1 MTELEN
7 KWYKY
12 VCSKYPFLTW
22 RVEYH
27 ERSMDL
33 MFECKN
39 LNLRCGGFKFPIM
52 YRNVGEFKTY
62 AHPKVCDDFV
72 RQELTKYV
80 KIVKEQC
87 KKDLKSKRVV

>member
-22 RVEYH
+22 RVEH
-27 ERSMDL
+27 DEKSMDL
-33 MFECKN
+33 TFECKN
-39 LNLRCGGFKFPIM
+39 LNLRCGGFRFPIM
-52 YRNVGEFKTY
+52 YRNGAEFKTY

-80 KIVKEQC
+80 KHIKEQC
-87 KKDLKSKRVV
+87 KTDLKSKRVV